1 MCRRL
6 GIARLFAI
14 TAVFASYA
22 CSANAQVTDHKQ
34 IKTPPLHEFH
44 PAVPVRIQL
53 MNGLVILLMEDHEFP
68 LVRGTAFIQGGSR
81 NESLEKAG
89 LVQILGEA
97 WRTGGTKDKTG
108 DQLDDYLEVRAAKV
122 ESSSGAEFNTLDWD
136 CLKENQDD
144 VFKVFLDVLQ
154 HPEFRQD
161 KIGLAKNQ
169 VNTEISRR
177 NDDPF
182 QIAFRES
189 SRLVYGKDK
198 PYGRNVEYTTVA
210 RITRQDLLDWHQ
222 KYVHPNNIILG
233 VVGDFDAKA
242 MEAKLRSALE
252 SWPKGPAAPRFQ
264 MEFHGPKPGVYFIEK
279 GDVTASTV
287 QMVDLGTMQDNPD
300 YHAIEV
306 FNKFFGQALSS
317 RLFSNIRSK
326 KGLAYAVGGGIGAS
340 FDHPGTTRLFMGTKL
355 KTTAAAI
362 DAFYEEIDGLQTHPC
377 TLEELQKGKDALL
390 NSFVFRFDSKE
401 NMLRERML
409 YEFYGYPADFLEKYR
424 SGVEKV
430 TLADI
435 TRVAQKYLHKD
446 KLAIL
451 VVGKSSEF
459 DRPLSSFGP
468 VTTIDITIPLPP
480 GQK

>member
-1 MCRRL
+1 MRRQL
-6 GIARLFAI
+6 KVVGLL
-14 TAVFASYA
+14 AVPLMVLS
-22 CSANAQVTDHKQ
+22 SAGRAKAQVTDPKQ

-44 PAVPVRIQL
+44 PAVPVRIEFS
-53 MNGLVILLMEDHEFP
+53 NGLVVLLMEDHEFP
-68 LVRGTAFIQGGSR
+68 LIRGTAYLQGGSR

-89 LVQILGEA
+89 LVEILGEA

-136 CLKENQDD
+136 CLKENLDD
-144 VFKVFLDVLQ
+144 VFKVFLGLLR

-161 KIGLAKNQ
+161 KIDLAKNR
-169 VNTEISRR
+169 VNTAISRR

-182 QIAFRES
+182 EIAFRES

-198 PYGRNVEYTTVA
+198 PYGRNVEYATIA

-242 MEAKLRSALE
+242 MEAKLRAALE

-264 MEFHGPKPGVYFIEK
+264 MEFRGPKPGVYFIEK

-287 QMVDLGTMQDNPD
+287 QMVDLGTMQNNPD
-300 YHAIEV
+300 YYAIEV
-306 FNKFFGQALSS
+306 FNKFFGGALSS

-326 KGLAYAVGGGIGAS
+326 KGLAYAVGGGIGTS
-340 FDHPGTTRLFMGTKL
+340 FDHPGTTRLFMGTKS

-362 DAFYEEIDGLQTHPC
+362 DAFYEEIDGLKTHPC
-377 TLEELQKGKDALL
+377 TPEELQKGKDALL

-401 NMLRERML
+401 NILRERML

-424 SGVEKV
+424 AGVEKV
-430 TLADI
+430 SLADI
-435 TRVAQKYLHKD
+435 SRVAQKYLHKD

-468 VTTIDITIPLPP
+468 VTAIDITIPPPP
-480 GQK
+480 GEK